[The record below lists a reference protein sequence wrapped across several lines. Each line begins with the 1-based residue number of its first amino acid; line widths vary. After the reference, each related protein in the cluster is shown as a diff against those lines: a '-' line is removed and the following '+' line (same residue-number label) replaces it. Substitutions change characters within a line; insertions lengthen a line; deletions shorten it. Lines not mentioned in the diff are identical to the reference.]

1 MKGLTGEIIGA
12 AIDIHRILGPG
23 LLESAYEECMVFELS
38 ERGFTIRRRL
48 ELPVRYRGKKLDA
61 GYRIDLLINEEVI
74 VELKSIQRIEPI
86 HQAPLLTYLK
96 LADKRF
102 GLLLNFNVPVM
113 KQGIGRLING

>member
-1 MKGLTGEIIGA
+1 
-12 AIDIHRILGPG
+12 
-23 LLESAYEECMVFELS
+23 MVFELS

-86 HQAPLLTYLK
+86 HQAPLLTYPK